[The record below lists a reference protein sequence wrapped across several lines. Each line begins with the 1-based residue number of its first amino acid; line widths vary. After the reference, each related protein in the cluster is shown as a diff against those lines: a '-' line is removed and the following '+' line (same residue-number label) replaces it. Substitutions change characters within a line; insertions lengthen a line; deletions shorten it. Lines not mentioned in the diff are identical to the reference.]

1 MNTASCIQLVQCH
14 QAIGRPAEA
23 RRLLEELFARKEKN
37 TAAAREKLQAFQEQ
51 HKEKKPEELTE
62 QEQDELRGLLSE
74 ASWNPYAME
83 YLMGSLLLAEGDEE
97 GAVAPAKGGS
107 GRRAAARSVSE
118 DRRGLPG
125 DEGMGRRGT
134 LLLTRRSPWT
144 RTTLRRTCCWAQS
157 LLARRRFQEA
167 AEEALAAVG
176 LLYFNPQG
184 HFVLGTALQRLGR
197 TAEAVEALRVAVSQN
212 PNFIA
217 AHRRLAQ
224 IYERQL
230 GDETKAA
237 EHRMLAWQAGR
248 RLKAFQEGKKDAG
261 AVGQRAAEEMASLP
275 LKIAD
280 QQAES
285 PAPGPHSDDGP
296 VDRGETIAIVS
307 GLPRSGT
314 SLMMQMLQAGGLPA
328 MVDGDRQADA
338 DNPRG
343 YFEFAPAKRLRHEA
357 SWIPQAKG
365 KAVKIVAQLLPLLTP
380 GFHYR
385 ILLMAR
391 DLEEVLASQQT
402 MLQRQGQT
410 GAELSAGRLR
420 EVFARQL
427 EQTRRVLVARRIP
440 TLTVRY
446 RDCVQRPAEVAAA
459 VNAFLGGALDEPAM
473 VAAVDPS
480 LYRHRGAGT
489 G

>member
-37 TAAAREKLQAFQEQ
+37 TAAAREKLQAFQQQ

-97 GAVAPAKGGS
+97 GALAHLQKAEAADAQQPDLYLKIAAVYLTMKEWADVDRCCHKALALDPDNAPAHLALG
-107 GRRAAARSVSE
+107 
-118 DRRGLPG
+118 
-125 DEGMGRRGT
+125 
-134 LLLTRRSPWT
+134 
-144 RTTLRRTCCWAQS
+144 QS

-197 TAEAVEALRVAVSQN
+197 TAEAVDALRVAVSQN

-237 EHRMLAWQAGR
+237 EHQRLAWEAGG
-248 RLKAFQEGKKDAG
+248 RLKTFRAGKAAAG
-261 AVGQRAAEEMASLP
+261 EAVDEPRGRNGSGCHSRLPTKQADRLARAL
-275 LKIAD
+275 I
-280 QQAES
+280 
-285 PAPGPHSDDGP
+285 SDGGP
-296 VDRGETIAIVS
+296 VDRREMITIVS

-328 MVDGDRQADA
+328 LVDGDRQADA

-343 YFEFAPAKRLRHEA
+343 YFEFAPAKRLRHDA
-357 SWIPQAKG
+357 SWIPEAKG

-385 ILLMAR
+385 IHSHGAR
-391 DLEEVLASQQT
+391 L
-402 MLQRQGQT
+402 G
-410 GAELSAGRLR
+410 GSARLP
-420 EVFARQL
+420 ACD
-427 EQTRRVLVARRIP
+427 AP
-440 TLTVRY
+440 TAGENRGGTLR
-446 RDCVQRPAEVAAA
+446 RPATRGFCQAIGADAADA
-459 VNAFLGGALDEPAM
+459 CRPAHPD
-473 VAAVDPS
+473 ADGP
-480 LYRHRGAGT
+480 LP
-489 G
+489 